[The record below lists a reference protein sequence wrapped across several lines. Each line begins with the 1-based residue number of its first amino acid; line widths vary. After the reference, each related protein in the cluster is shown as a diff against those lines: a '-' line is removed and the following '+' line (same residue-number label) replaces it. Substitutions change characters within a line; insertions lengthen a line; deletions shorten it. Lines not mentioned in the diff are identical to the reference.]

1 MWALVTGGAKRLGAA
16 LCMAMAEQGYSV
28 AVHYR
33 QSCAEAKEVV
43 ASCQAKGV
51 EAVAIQGDF
60 SSPESVKKFT
70 LSYLEQFPQTSLLVN
85 NVGNYL
91 IGSALQTSI
100 DDWLNLF
107 QVNLHTPFMLSR
119 LMSETLIRN
128 RGQIINI
135 GASGLR
141 RKSAHCYSAAYTLT
155 KDGLWGLTLSLARE
169 LAPHNVRVN
178 MVSPGLLDHSV
189 DNYPVPM
196 HRPAHDSEVCRV
208 ATFLIDPASAYI
220 TGQNIEVAGGL
231 GLA

>member
-16 LCMAMAEQGYSV
+16 LCVAIAEQGYSV

-33 QSCAEAKEVV
+33 QSFVEANEVV
-43 ASCQAKGV
+43 AICRAKGV
-51 EAVAIQGDF
+51 EAIAIQGDF
-60 SSPESVKKFT
+60 SSPENIKTFT

-85 NVGNYL
+85 NVGTYL

-107 QVNLHTPFMLSR
+107 QVNLHTPFMLSS
-119 LMSETLIRN
+119 LLAETLIRN
-128 RGQIINI
+128 RGQIVNI

-141 RKSAHCYSAAYTLT
+141 RNSAHCYSSAYTLA
-155 KDGLWGLTLSLARE
+155 KEGLWGLTLSLARE

-178 MVSPGLLDHSV
+178 MVSPGLLDNSV
-189 DNYPVPM
+189 DNYPIPM
-196 HRPAHDSEVCRV
+196 HRPGHDSEVCRV
-208 ATFLIDPASAYI
+208 VTFLLDPASAYI